1 MTDVENIQDVLNTDI
16 RTPIPASI
24 VSKILSL
31 PPSVTVP
38 GVSNFRDLSQDNN
51 IRRGFVY
58 RSGNLAD
65 ITPEGKAVLVKDLGI
80 TTVFD
85 LRNRSEREKVP
96 APGIEEIETIWMPYG
111 SSPATLN
118 LRDFAGED
126 KGTAGFVKMYTG
138 ILEASAPAFIQ
149 VFSHIRDQPS
159 NPFIFHCSGTFVHP
173 I

>member
-1 MTDVENIQDVLNTDI
+1 MFDAENIQDVLNTDI
-16 RTPIPASI
+16 RTSIPASI

-31 PPSVTVP
+31 PPFITVP
-38 GVSNFRDLSQDNN
+38 GVSNFRNLSSDNS

-65 ITPEGKAVLVKDLGI
+65 ITPEGKAVLANDLSI

-85 LRNRSEREKVP
+85 LRNVSEREKVP
-96 APGIEEIETIWMPYG
+96 APEIEGIEMIWMPYG
-111 SSPATLN
+111 SRPATLN
-118 LRDFAGED
+118 LREFAGED

-138 ILEASAPAFIQ
+138 ILEASAPAFTR

-159 NPFIFHCSGTFVHP
+159 NPFIFHCSGTFSHP